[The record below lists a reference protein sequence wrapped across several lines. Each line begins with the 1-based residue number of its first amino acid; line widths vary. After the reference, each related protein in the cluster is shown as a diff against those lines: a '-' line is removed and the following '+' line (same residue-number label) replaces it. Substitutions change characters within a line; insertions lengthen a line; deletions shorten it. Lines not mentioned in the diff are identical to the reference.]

1 MTYIIHLPNFRNRF
15 TTRLGWRRSAV
26 LIGVSALAFGSANLS
41 GTASATTSTIG
52 TITVGSS
59 TDTGDGGSITCN
71 RYGAMGS
78 GAVSSMSVNVG
89 AVDASSKG
97 YSLAIYGDA
106 SSNPSSLLGSATGT
120 LAANSWNTLSVSA
133 TVTSGGYYWLCYN
146 SSTSN
151 SAYNNLRYAGGSSPA
166 IYKTQSYGTWPASF
180 GTVGS
185 HWTDNYSIYATVGS
199 STPTSTTTTTTTP
212 PSSTT
217 TTTPPP
223 SSTTTTTP
231 PTSTTTTSPPTSTT
245 TTSPPATIQPTKLI
259 SRSVPAF
266 ASSGTASNGNDA
278 DYNTTWKPTSTAAW
292 LTYDLSSVS
301 AANRKQVLLVWYNE
315 ATLAFDPA
323 MALESAIRI
332 PQNYTIEI
340 NTAAGGTTAPTT
352 GWTTK
357 TTVTGNK
364 YHSRQQVLDM
374 TGANWIRLSVT
385 AVLGGSKADINVDVY
400 DASQGLAD
408 DWIIYGSSTP
418 SAAMNHTVVG
428 NTLQSFSQMVNQ
440 AKPNYFP
447 VQENGSISGINTLD
461 GVNNINTW
469 LAQFPGKYVAIALG
483 ANDADEC
490 VAPATFYSNFVIMI
504 NAVTSAGKI
513 PVVPLFNWS
522 KLAPVQSCGP
532 GLIQEI
538 KQLYIDYPQ
547 VVQGPDFWTFFMN
560 NPQLISSDNTH
571 PTDIGLGIYR
581 QMWAQTMLANV
592 YK

>member
-1 MTYIIHLPNFRNRF
+1 MTYIIQLPNFRNRL
-15 TTRLGWRRSAV
+15 TTRLGWRRSAI
-26 LIGVSALAFGSANLS
+26 LIGVTALAFGSANLS

-52 TITVGSS
+52 TTAVGSS

-71 RYGAMGS
+71 RYGATGS

-97 YSLAIYGDA
+97 YSLAIYSDA

-151 SAYNNLRYAGGSSPA
+151 SAYNNLRYTSGSTPA
-166 IYKTQSYGTWPASF
+166 IYKAQSYGTWPASF

-185 HWTDNYSIYATVGS
+185 QWTDNYSIYATVGS
-199 STPTSTTTTTTTP
+199 STPTSTTTTTTP

-217 TTTPPP
+217 TTT
-223 SSTTTTTP
+223 
-231 PTSTTTTSPPTSTT
+231 PPTSTT

-266 ASSGTASNGNDA
+266 ASSGTASNANDA
-278 DYNTTWKPTSTAAW
+278 DYNTTWQPTSTAAW

-364 YHSRQQVLDM
+364 YHSRQHVLDM

-385 AVLGGSKADINVDVY
+385 AVLGGSNADINVDVY

-428 NTLQSFSQMVNQ
+428 NTLQSFSQMINQ

-447 VQENGSISGINTLD
+447 VQENGSISGIDTFG

-490 VAPATFYSNFVIMI
+490 VAPATFYSNFVTMI

>member
-1 MTYIIHLPNFRNRF
+1 
-15 TTRLGWRRSAV
+15 
-26 LIGVSALAFGSANLS
+26 
-41 GTASATTSTIG
+41 
-52 TITVGSS
+52 
-59 TDTGDGGSITCN
+59 
-71 RYGAMGS
+71 
-78 GAVSSMSVNVG
+78 
-89 AVDASSKG
+89 
-97 YSLAIYGDA
+97 
-106 SSNPSSLLGSATGT
+106 
-120 LAANSWNTLSVSA
+120 
-133 TVTSGGYYWLCYN
+133 
-146 SSTSN
+146 
-151 SAYNNLRYAGGSSPA
+151 
-166 IYKTQSYGTWPASF
+166 
-180 GTVGS
+180 
-185 HWTDNYSIYATVGS
+185 
-199 STPTSTTTTTTTP
+199 
-212 PSSTT
+212 
-217 TTTPPP
+217 
-223 SSTTTTTP
+223 
-231 PTSTTTTSPPTSTT
+231 
-245 TTSPPATIQPTKLI
+245 
-259 SRSVPAF
+259 
-266 ASSGTASNGNDA
+266 
-278 DYNTTWKPTSTAAW
+278 
-292 LTYDLSSVS
+292 VS

-364 YHSRQQVLDM
+364 YHSRQHVLDM

-385 AVLGGSKADINVDVY
+385 AVLGGSNADINVDVY

-428 NTLQSFSQMVNQ
+428 NTLQSFSQMINQ

-447 VQENGSISGINTLD
+447 VQENGSISGIDTFG

-490 VAPATFYSNFVIMI
+490 VAPATFYSNFVTMI

>member
-1 MTYIIHLPNFRNRF
+1 MTYIIQLPNFRNRL
-15 TTRLGWRRSAV
+15 TTRLGWRRSAI
-26 LIGVSALAFGSANLS
+26 LIGVTALAFGSANLS

-52 TITVGSS
+52 TTAVGSS

-71 RYGAMGS
+71 RYGATGS

-97 YSLAIYGDA
+97 YSLAIYSDA

-151 SAYNNLRYAGGSSPA
+151 SAYNNLRYTSGSTPA
-166 IYKTQSYGTWPASF
+166 IYKAQSYGTWPASF

-185 HWTDNYSIYATVGS
+185 QWTDNYSIYATVGS
-199 STPTSTTTTTTTP
+199 STPTSTTTTTT
-212 PSSTT
+212 
-217 TTTPPP
+217 PP

-231 PTSTTTTSPPTSTT
+231 PTSTTTPPTSTT

-266 ASSGTASNGNDA
+266 ASSGTASNANDA
-278 DYNTTWKPTSTAAW
+278 DYNTTWQPTSTAAW

-364 YHSRQQVLDM
+364 YHSRQHVLDM

-385 AVLGGSKADINVDVY
+385 AVLGGSNADINVDVY

-428 NTLQSFSQMVNQ
+428 NTLQSFSQMINQ

-447 VQENGSISGINTLD
+447 VQENGSISGIDTFG

-490 VAPATFYSNFVIMI
+490 VAPATFYSNFVTMI

>member
-1 MTYIIHLPNFRNRF
+1 MTYIIQLPNFRNRL
-15 TTRLGWRRSAV
+15 TTRLGWRRSAI
-26 LIGVSALAFGSANLS
+26 LIGVTALAFGSANLS

-52 TITVGSS
+52 TTAVGSS

-71 RYGAMGS
+71 RYGATGS

-151 SAYNNLRYAGGSSPA
+151 SAYNNLRYTSGSTPA
-166 IYKTQSYGTWPASF
+166 IYKAQSYGTWPASF

-185 HWTDNYSIYATVGS
+185 QWTDNYSIYATVGS
-199 STPTSTTTTTTTP
+199 STPTSTTTTTT
-212 PSSTT
+212 
-217 TTTPPP
+217 PP

-231 PTSTTTTSPPTSTT
+231 PTSTTTPPTSTT

-266 ASSGTASNGNDA
+266 ASSGTASNANDA
-278 DYNTTWKPTSTAAW
+278 DYNTTWQPTSTAAW

-364 YHSRQQVLDM
+364 YHSRQHVLDM

-385 AVLGGSKADINVDVY
+385 AVLGGSNADINVDVY

-428 NTLQSFSQMVNQ
+428 NTLQSFSQMINQ

-447 VQENGSISGINTLD
+447 VQENGSISGIDTFG

-490 VAPATFYSNFVIMI
+490 VAPATFYSNFVTMI

>member
-1 MTYIIHLPNFRNRF
+1 MTYIIHLPNFRGRL
-15 TTRLGWRRSAV
+15 TTKLGWRRNAIW
-26 LIGVSALAFGSANLS
+26 IGVSALVVGSANLV
-41 GTASATTSTIG
+41 GAASAATSTIG
-52 TITVGSS
+52 TTVVGGS

-71 RYGAMGS
+71 RYGATGS
-78 GAVSSMSVNVG
+78 GAVSAMSVNVG
-89 AVDASSKG
+89 PVDPSSKG

-106 SSNPSSLLGSATGT
+106 SSNPSSLLGSAAGT
-120 LAANSWNTLSVSA
+120 LTANSWNTLSVSA
-133 TVTSGGYYWLCYN
+133 PVTSGGYYWLCYN
-146 SSTSN
+146 TSTSN
-151 SAYNNLRYAGGSSPA
+151 SAYNNVHYTGGSTPA
-166 IYKTQSYGTWPASF
+166 IYKNQSYGTWPASF
-180 GTVGS
+180 GTVGGR
-185 HWTDNYSIYATVGS
+185 WTDSYSIYATVGS
-199 STPTSTTTTTTTP
+199 STPTSTTTTT

-217 TTTPPP
+217 TTT
-223 SSTTTTTP
+223 TP
-231 PTSTTTTSPPTSTT
+231 PT
-245 TTSPPATIQPTKLI
+245 TIQPTKLI

-266 ASSGTASNGNDA
+266 ASSGTASNANDA
-278 DYNTTWKPTSTAAW
+278 DYNKTWRPTSTSAW
-292 LTYDLSSVS
+292 LTYDLSSVP

-315 ATLAFDPA
+315 ATFAFDPA
-323 MALESAIRI
+323 MAAEAAIRI
-332 PQNYTIEI
+332 PQDYTIEI
-340 NTAAGGTTAPTT
+340 NTAAGGTTAPTA
-352 GWTTK
+352 GWTK
-357 TTVTGNK
+357 RTTVTANK
-364 YHSRQQVLDM
+364 YHSRQHVLDM

-385 AVLGGSKADINVDVY
+385 AVLGGSKSDINMDVY

-428 NTLQSFSQMVNQ
+428 TTLQSFSQMINQ

-447 VQENGSISGINTLD
+447 IQENGSISGIDTFD

-490 VAPATFYSNFVIMI
+490 VAPATFYSNYVRMI
-504 NAVTSAGKI
+504 NAVTGAGKI

-522 KLAPVQSCGP
+522 KLAAVQSCGP

-571 PTDIGLGIYR
+571 PTEVGMGIYR
-581 QMWAQTMLANV
+581 QMWAQTMLAKV
-592 YK
+592 YG

>member
-1 MTYIIHLPNFRNRF
+1 MTYIIQLPNFRNRL
-15 TTRLGWRRSAV
+15 TTRLGWRRSAI
-26 LIGVSALAFGSANLS
+26 LIGVTALAFGSANLS

-52 TITVGSS
+52 TTAVGSS

-71 RYGAMGS
+71 RYGATGS

-97 YSLAIYGDA
+97 YALAIYSDA

-151 SAYNNLRYAGGSSPA
+151 SSYNNLRYTSGSTPA
-166 IYKTQSYGTWPASF
+166 IYKAQSYGTWPASF

-185 HWTDNYSIYATVGS
+185 QWTDNYSIYATVGS
-199 STPTSTTTTTTTP
+199 STPTSTTTTTT
-212 PSSTT
+212 
-217 TTTPPP
+217 PP

-231 PTSTTTTSPPTSTT
+231 PTSTTTPPTSTT

-266 ASSGTASNGNDA
+266 ASSGTASNANDA
-278 DYNTTWKPTSTAAW
+278 DYNTTWQPTSTAAW

-364 YHSRQQVLDM
+364 YHSRQHVLDM

-385 AVLGGSKADINVDVY
+385 AVLGGSNADINVDVY

-428 NTLQSFSQMVNQ
+428 NTLQSFSQMINQ

-447 VQENGSISGINTLD
+447 VQENGSISGIDTFG

-490 VAPATFYSNFVIMI
+490 VAPATFYSNFVTMI